1 MEVGL
6 VFNLAFRIIRFL
18 PLYRI
23 QFLKTIKM
31 ETKKKSAQNLVED
44 ITNSFIWFANAI
56 KNAAKARLMDSSKKL
71 I

>member
-1 MEVGL
+1 
-6 VFNLAFRIIRFL
+6 
-18 PLYRI
+18 
-23 QFLKTIKM
+23 M